1 MAKAHDTPSDVT
13 ADDGE
18 VHIDG
23 PGGVTVSMTPDAAAE
38 TSDRLLAGATQAQG
52 QKVRAQELREQCDRR
67 RHAPD

>member
-13 ADDGE
+13 ADEGE
-18 VHIDG
+18 VHMDG
-23 PGGVTVSMTPDAAAE
+23 PGGAIVSMTPDAAAE

-52 QKVRAQELREQCDRR
+52 QKIRARELLDERER

>member
-38 TSDRLLAGATQAQG
+38 TSDRLLADATQAQG
-52 QKVRAQELREQCDRR
+52 QKVRARERRDERER
-67 RHAPD
+67 RHAPE